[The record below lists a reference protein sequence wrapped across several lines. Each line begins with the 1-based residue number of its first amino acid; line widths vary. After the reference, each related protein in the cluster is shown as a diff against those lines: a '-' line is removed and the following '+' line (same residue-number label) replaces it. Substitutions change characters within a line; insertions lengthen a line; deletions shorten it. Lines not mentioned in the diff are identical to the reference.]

1 MCKRFSWL
9 IVLLLIAFPAQGAPA
24 LHLGNIA
31 LNPRCKP
38 CQDFDRYVNADWK
51 RKHPIAENAESWDQF
66 EELTKQNDLHLR
78 SLLIQSAGHR
88 GAIGSDT
95 QKLGD
100 FYASCMDTKRIE
112 SLTHRPLAAELER
125 IALVRDRSTLIAEL
139 AHLQSYGLDVLF
151 DFGTRD
157 IGRTVNIKAEVRPTS
172 LAMGEPFYYQQELGL
187 FRAHV
192 ARIFAWTGSSN
203 SATDAQVVANLESN
217 LALASPP
224 RRAQRLLQSRRL
236 LKREQFQVLIPH
248 LSLTAYFSALQL
260 EIPSEFSVVHPAYFR
275 ALDRQLATVPIA
287 SWKVYLRWRLIDAL
301 AASLNRQIAQEDYR
315 FNRQF
320 WDDVS
325 DEPRWKRCIG
335 ATDDALSG
343 LLSQAFGA
351 KYLSPTVRPEVQT
364 ILDNIRGQIKVSLTA
379 QTWMSNETRERAFKR
394 LDTLGAKIAFP
405 EHSPDY
411 SALKVERESFV
422 ANLFQA
428 WQWETRRDL
437 QRIGKLPDPDYWDT
451 AVSEVNAYYDLG
463 RNEIVLPAGILKP
476 PFFSSRAEPAANYGG
491 IGTVIGHELTHG
503 LSALEQ
509 FDSQGNRHSWWNL
522 ADQKVF
528 LRRSACLAHQ
538 FNQRKLDGQSSL
550 PENVADLSGLTL
562 SYAAFQKVQSGKPSL
577 IIDGFSPEQRFFI
590 YYARL
595 WAANEP
601 DYGYSRYAPS
611 RLRVNLPLA
620 NMPGFALA
628 FRCQL
633 PKERCRIW

>member
-9 IVLLLIAFPAQGAPA
+9 IVFLLMALPVQAAPV

-31 LNPRCKP
+31 LNPHCKP

-51 RKHPIAENAESWDQF
+51 RKHPIPKNAESWDQF
-66 EELTKQNDLHLR
+66 EELTKQNDLNLH
-78 SLLIQSAGHR
+78 SLLIQAASHTGTM
-88 GAIGSDT
+88 GSDT

-112 SLTHRPLAAELER
+112 SLALKPLIPELER
-125 IALVRDRSTLIAEL
+125 IAQMQDRSTLIAEI

-157 IGRTVNIKAEVRPTS
+157 MGRTVNIKAEVRPTS

-192 ARIFAWTGSSN
+192 ARIFAWTGSST
-203 SATDAQVVANLESN
+203 AAADARIVANLESK

-224 RRAQRLLQSRRL
+224 RRVQRHLESRRVF
-236 LKREQFQVLIPH
+236 KREQFQALIPH
-248 LSLTAYFSALQL
+248 LPLLTYFSALQL
-260 EIPSEFSVVHPAYFR
+260 EVPNEFSVVYPAYFR
-275 ALDRQLATVPIA
+275 ALDRQLATVPVTR
-287 SWKVYLRWRLIDAL
+287 WKIYLRWRLIDAL
-301 AASLNRQIAQEDYR
+301 AASLNRQIAKEDYR
-315 FNRQF
+315 FNQQY
-320 WDDVS
+320 WEDVS

-343 LLSQAFGA
+343 LLSQAFAA
-351 KYLSPTVRPEVQT
+351 KYLSATVRPEVRA
-364 ILDNIRGQIKVSLTA
+364 ILDTMRSQIKVSLAA
-379 QTWMSNETRERAFKR
+379 QTWMSNETREQAFKR
-394 LDTLGAKIAFP
+394 LDTLGTKIAYP
-405 EHSPDY
+405 EHPLDY
-411 SALKVERESFV
+411 STLKVERKNFV
-422 ANLFQA
+422 ANLLQA
-428 WQWETRRDL
+428 WQWETHLDL
-437 QRIGKLPDPDYWDT
+437 QRIGKLPDLDYWDT

-463 RNEIVLPAGILKP
+463 RNEIVLPAGILQP
-476 PFFSSRAEPAANYGG
+476 PFFTSGAEPAVNYAG

-509 FDSQGNRHSWWNL
+509 FDSQGNRHSWWKP

-528 LRRSACLAHQ
+528 LRRSTCLA
-538 FNQRKLDGQSSL
+538 NQLNQLKLDGQSSL
-550 PENVADLSGLTL
+550 PENVADLSGLSL
-562 SYAAFQKVQSGKPSL
+562 SYAAFQKVQLGKPRL
-577 IIDGFSPEQRFFI
+577 VINGFSPEQRFFV
-590 YYARL
+590 YYAHL

-601 DYGYSRYAPS
+601 AYGYSRYAPS

-620 NMPGFALA
+620 NLPGFAQA
-628 FRCQL
+628 FRCPI